1 MLRGIH
7 KNMICIQPPQS
18 RYFETVWLVL
28 RPDYKMEK
36 DRDMIRE
43 AGKIL
48 ADSEKNIAPQRRKS
62 SVEKAKG
69 RMLFFVGSG
78 CGAALSSL
86 LWLLLI
92 LLL

>member
-1 MLRGIH
+1 
-7 KNMICIQPPQS
+7 MICIQPPQS

-28 RPDYKMEK
+28 RPDYKKER

-43 AGKIL
+43 AGRIL
-48 ADSEKNIAPQRRKS
+48 ADSEKNIAPQKRKS
-62 SVEKAKG
+62 PAGKVGG
-69 RMLFFVGSG
+69 RMLFFVGGG

-86 LWLLLI
+86 LWLLLT